1 MLGLVPFLFLAGP
14 DAFATDTFSSVAV
27 FCDESFPAADSAN
40 PSSQQ
45 LREML
50 PGSELASVELL
61 PALLEASATRLLV
74 LPYGSAFPEQL
85 WPDIYRFLGRGG
97 NLLVLGGRPFTR
109 SAYRDAGGW
118 KLRDYSV
125 RFTRPLMID
134 QYQVTSGSEGLEFQT
149 NPDVISQLPGFAWTR
164 AFSLVIRLSEVDLY
178 KRGGST
184 GSIDARLDALAW
196 GIKEGH
202 KLAAPAI
209 QVDHL
214 RNGFNGGRWIF
225 LSAELAPE
233 FYSTRQATDL
243 IRALAESAMQGSQE
257 FTVRP
262 VLPLYLP
269 GEPVQLDV
277 FWHSAEPSSERQTVR
292 ITTFPELQPSNSSVV
307 TVAGPQPPGSPTR
320 NAFTRGGVE
329 APSAAIPVILPAPD
343 ASGLWMIEAEVREGS
358 RVRAVYRS
366 GFWVKDE
373 AYLRS
378 GPRLSVNRD
387 FFQLDDHPLA
397 VVGTTYMSSEVQR
410 LFFEHPNVYVW
421 DRDLAQIHAAGL
433 NMIRTGWWTGWDK
446 FCDEN
451 GQPYERTLRTI
462 EAFLMT
468 ARKNALPVQFN
479 FFAFLPEVLGGGNAY
494 LDPEAVRKQ
503 QTLITSVVARFRD
516 VPFLAWDFINEP
528 SISQH
533 LWTMRPSRDAI
544 KLEKWNE
551 WLSRRYPDRAALA
564 AAWNVAL
571 VDANGT
577 LPLPEEIEFTQR
589 GTYVGRNS
597 LKVHD
602 FFLFAQDMFVNW
614 VQMMRTA
621 VRVTGSH
628 QLITVGQDEG
638 GIQDRLSPAFW
649 GPSVDFTT
657 NHSWWQNDF
666 LLWDSLLAK
675 QPGQPM
681 LIQETG
687 LQRELDLDELAR
699 RTPESEA
706 NLLERK
712 VATSFIQGSG
722 AIEWLWNTNAYMTE
736 SNETPIGAIRTDA
749 TEKPEAAV
757 MRGFAG
763 FARSLDAYLRNP
775 QQPSVAIIT
784 SQAAQFSVRG
794 ELQLEAQRKAVRAL
808 AYYNRIATYAIAEN
822 QIEKLGS
829 PKLAILP
836 SAQALTETAWRFLLN
851 YVSRGGRLLIT
862 GPVDRDEH
870 WHATRRTAELKLEA
884 ETEPLVYHNAE
895 VEAFC
900 GRERGEGRAGAAGSP
915 AAPAAGVRVRSR
927 NPERS
932 RRILGRSADV
942 NETKAE
948 WEPRGPQQLLLLG
961 CASAAVRCKDR
972 VISLT
977 FDQQKQSLLESLR
990 FHDGSTLKVI
1000 SYGQGQIFWAAYP
1013 VELAEGSQATAD
1025 LYAFVAGQ
1033 LGIRPMYD
1041 LASTLSPGVL
1051 VYATVLEDADAV
1063 LYVMTS
1069 DSADTA
1075 KIDLRDRTT
1084 GLRLTLA
1091 LQGQHAAMALIG
1103 RREKAVLAKYGF

>member
-1 MLGLVPFLFLAGP
+1 
-14 DAFATDTFSSVAV
+14 
-27 FCDESFPAADSAN
+27 
-40 PSSQQ
+40 
-45 LREML
+45 ML

-118 KLRDYSV
+118 KLRDSSV

-196 GIKEGH
+196 GIKEGD

-329 APSAAIPVILPAPD
+329 AHSGGVPVISPAPD

-446 FCDEN
+446 VCDEN
-451 GQPYERTLRTI
+451 GQPYERALRTL
-462 EAFLMT
+462 EAYLMS
-468 ARKNALPVQFN
+468 ARKNGLPVQFN
-479 FFAFLPEVLGGGNAY
+479 FLAFLPDVLGGVNPY
-494 LDPEAVRKQ
+494 RDPEAVRRQK
-503 QTLITSVVARFRD
+503 TLISSVVERFHD
-516 VPFLAWDFINEP
+516 VPWLAWDLINEP

-533 LWTMRPSRDAI
+533 PWAMLPHGHPI
-544 KLEKWNE
+544 ELEKWNE
-551 WLSRRYPDRAALA
+551 WLNHRYPDRAALA
-564 AAWNVAL
+564 AAWNLPVSEVQATVAL
-571 VDANGT
+571 
-577 LPLPEEIEFTQR
+577 PEDIDFAAR
-589 GTYVGRNS
+589 GMDVGHNS
-597 LKVHD
+597 LKVYD
-602 FFLFAQDMFVNW
+602 YFLFAQDVFANW
-614 VQMMRTA
+614 VHTMREA
-621 VRVTGSH
+621 IRSAGSQ
-628 QLITVGQDEG
+628 QLVTVGQDEG
-638 GIQDRLSPAFW
+638 GIQDRPSPAYW
-649 GPSVDFTT
+649 GRFVDFTT
-657 NHSWWQNDF
+657 NHSWWLNDYV
-666 LLWDSLLAK
+666 LWDSLLAK
-675 QPGQPM
+675 QPGEAM

-687 LQRELDLDELAR
+687 LQRELNLDETAR
-699 RTPESEA
+699 RTPENEA
-706 NLLERK
+706 ALLERK
-712 VATSFIQGSG
+712 IAASLIQRSG
-722 AIEWLWNTNAYMTE
+722 AIE
-736 SNETPIGAIRTDA
+736 
-749 TEKPEAAV
+749 
-757 MRGFAG
+757 
-763 FARSLDAYLRNP
+763 
-775 QQPSVAIIT
+775 
-784 SQAAQFSVRG
+784 
-794 ELQLEAQRKAVRAL
+794 
-808 AYYNRIATYAIAEN
+808 
-822 QIEKLGS
+822 
-829 PKLAILP
+829 
-836 SAQALTETAWRFLLN
+836 
-851 YVSRGGRLLIT
+851 
-862 GPVDRDEH
+862 
-870 WHATRRTAELKLEA
+870 
-884 ETEPLVYHNAE
+884 
-895 VEAFC
+895 
-900 GRERGEGRAGAAGSP
+900 
-915 AAPAAGVRVRSR
+915 
-927 NPERS
+927 
-932 RRILGRSADV
+932 
-942 NETKAE
+942 
-948 WEPRGPQQLLLLG
+948 
-961 CASAAVRCKDR
+961 
-972 VISLT
+972 
-977 FDQQKQSLLESLR
+977 
-990 FHDGSTLKVI
+990 
-1000 SYGQGQIFWAAYP
+1000 
-1013 VELAEGSQATAD
+1013 
-1025 LYAFVAGQ
+1025 
-1033 LGIRPMYD
+1033 
-1041 LASTLSPGVL
+1041 
-1051 VYATVLEDADAV
+1051 
-1063 LYVMTS
+1063 
-1069 DSADTA
+1069 
-1075 KIDLRDRTT
+1075 
-1084 GLRLTLA
+1084 
-1091 LQGQHAAMALIG
+1091 
-1103 RREKAVLAKYGF
+1103 